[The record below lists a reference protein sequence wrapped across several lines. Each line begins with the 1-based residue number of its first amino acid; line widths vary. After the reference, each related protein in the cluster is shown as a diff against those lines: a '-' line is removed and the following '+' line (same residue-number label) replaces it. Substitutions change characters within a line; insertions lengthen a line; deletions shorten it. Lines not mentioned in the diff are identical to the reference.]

1 MAGIGKV
8 GSLAEIG
15 KIGSLA
21 RLVRGVIVPL
31 AIMFYA
37 GF

>member
-1 MAGIGKV
+1 MAG
-8 GSLAEIG
+8 IG

-21 RLVRGVIVPL
+21 KLARGMIVPL